1 MNGRDIQYINLR
13 KFARQFIE
21 MPIET
26 RLFISAI
33 TISNSLSPLIS
44 SLLIRRFLLSVPL
57 ALRKPLL
64 YPAINNSIVRQYF
77 FLHSWQMRTVI
88 AIGGRLPL
96 LVFAIIMI
104 ERWNTLASKAS
115 SVYIIFFFFTLILLF
130 GRAREHLDRC
140 QAVAANEWRAD
151 CTFNEPV
158 VSGTSHGYH
167 RTDCRHLKLLR
178 PLSPFSKSWQINHN
192 RCESSELIFRVTAPA
207 AGSSNCSRS
216 RALLIANTEIESIDF
231 HLRIWGHT

>member
-1 MNGRDIQYINLR
+1 MFRSRHIKILIAFHHGSKVHSIGTLRVLNLIIGFWIRYEKSDLSKLMKYPSMNDRDIQYINLR

-33 TISNSLSPLIS
+33 TISNGLPPLIS
-44 SLLIRRFLLSVPL
+44 SLLIRRFLPSVPL

-77 FLHSWQMRTVI
+77 FLHFWQMRAVI

-104 ERWNTLASKAS
+104 ERWNTLASKKHHP
-115 SVYIIFFFFTLILLF
+115 YI
-130 GRAREHLDRC
+130 
-140 QAVAANEWRAD
+140 
-151 CTFNEPV
+151 
-158 VSGTSHGYH
+158 
-167 RTDCRHLKLLR
+167 
-178 PLSPFSKSWQINHN
+178 
-192 RCESSELIFRVTAPA
+192 
-207 AGSSNCSRS
+207 
-216 RALLIANTEIESIDF
+216 
-231 HLRIWGHT
+231 